1 LFKLLR
7 PIHLLLAALTY
18 SFGSSLADYLG
29 KPFHQIP
36 FWLGMIIVLLLQ
48 ITMTLLPEVYRPQNE
63 PLIENDT
70 RKDRMNLRNNAMYVS
85 LATLSAVAVLAY
97 ILFNTKQL
105 PVISFYFLIAAF
117 IILLIYS
124 IPPFRFLNRGFGEIF
139 LAIQISYIFPSFA
152 FTLQNGSTHPFLA
165 LTIPLTLLAF
175 TYFIA
180 LDFPAFAQD
189 QKYDRVT
196 FLTRLSWQRV
206 VPLHNIFLIFAYI
219 FFLAMPAYKLT
230 LSLIWPAFLTFP
242 FALFQVYQL
251 RNIAQGSKPN
261 WTLLNVTALAVFGLT
276 TYFLAFTFW
285 IR

>member
-1 LFKLLR
+1 MLKLLR
-7 PIHLLLAALTY
+7 PVHLLLAALTY

-29 KPFHQIP
+29 KPFHQIQ
-36 FWLGMIIVLLLQ
+36 FWLGMAIVLLFQ
-48 ITMTLLPEVYRPQNE
+48 ITMNILPEVYRPLENE
-63 PLIENDT
+63 TL
-70 RKDRMNLRNNAMYVS
+70 KDRLDLRSNAMYVS
-85 LATLSAVAVLAY
+85 LGTLSAIAVLAY
-97 ILFNTKQL
+97 MLFNAKQL
-105 PVISFYFLIAAF
+105 PVISLYFLFFAF
-117 IILLIYS
+117 ILLLIYS
-124 IPPFRFLNRGFGEIF
+124 IPPFRFLNRGFGELL
-139 LAIQISYIFPSFA
+139 LAIQMAYVFPSFA
-152 FTLQNGSTHPFLA
+152 FTLQFGATHPFLA

-180 LDFPAFAQD
+180 LDFHAFAQD

-206 VPLHNIFLIFAYI
+206 VPLHNIFLLFAYI

-230 LSLIWPAFLTFP
+230 LSLIWPAFLTLP
-242 FALFQVYQL
+242 FALFQIFQL
-251 RNIAQGSKPN
+251 RNIANGTKPN